1 MTKTCVFVYFLIYPD
16 LCRAL
21 EAEANCEAWQRVC
34 DRYILIYY
42 IPGAPVQPDR
52 HRDDI
57 LIYDEE
63 SAAQFIERIRR
74 EAAEDE

>member
-1 MTKTCVFVYFLIYPD
+1 MTETRVFVYFLIYPD

-34 DRYILIYY
+34 DRYNLINFLPYSS
-42 IPGAPVQPDR
+42 VLPDPYR
-52 HRDDI
+52 GDI

-63 SAAQFIERIRR
+63 SAARFIERIRR
-74 EAAEDE
+74 EAAE